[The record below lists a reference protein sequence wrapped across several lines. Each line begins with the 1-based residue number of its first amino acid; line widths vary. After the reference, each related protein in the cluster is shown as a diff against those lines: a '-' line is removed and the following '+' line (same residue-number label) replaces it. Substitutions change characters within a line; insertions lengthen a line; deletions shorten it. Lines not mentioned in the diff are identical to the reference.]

1 MRSSPDLDVLLE
13 AAAATLRQA
22 VIPAL
27 DGAPA
32 YQARM
37 VANILGIA
45 VREWRRGAADDRAE
59 FTSLGRLLGQ
69 AEGDLRGLNRVLA
82 ARIRDGDMP
91 LATPGLLAHLEQTA
105 LAAIAVEQPKY
116 ARYQEYQEAGDR

>member
-1 MRSSPDLDVLLE
+1 MRSTPDLEVLLE
-13 AAAATLRQA
+13 AATDTLRQT

-45 VREWRRGAADDRAE
+45 IRELRAGAADDGAE
-59 FTSLGRLLGQ
+59 LAGLGELLGR
-69 AEGDLRGLNRVLA
+69 AEGDLRSLNRELA
-82 ARIRDGDMP
+82 ARIRDGGMP
-91 LATPGLLAHLEQTA
+91 LTTPGLLAHLEQTA

-116 ARYQEYQEAGDR
+116 ARYQEYKEAAGQ

>member
-1 MRSSPDLDVLLE
+1 MRSTPDLDDLLE
-13 AAAATLRQA
+13 AAAETLRQE

-37 VANILGIA
+37 VANILGITI
-45 VREWRRGAADDRAE
+45 REWRNGAADDRTELASLSE
-59 FTSLGRLLGQ
+59 LLGR
-69 AEGDLRGLNRVLA
+69 AEGDLRSLNRELA
-82 ARIRDGDMP
+82 ARIRNGDMP
-91 LATPGLLAHLEQTA
+91 LTTPGLLAHLEHSA

-116 ARYQEYQEAGDR
+116 ARYQEYKVAADQ

>member
-1 MRSSPDLDVLLE
+1 MRSSPDLDDLLE
-13 AAAATLRQA
+13 AAAATLRQE

-45 VREWRRGAADDRAE
+45 IREWRVGAADDRAE
-59 FTSLGRLLGQ
+59 LAGLGELLGR
-69 AEGDLRGLNRVLA
+69 AEGDLRGLNRELA
-82 ARIRDGDMP
+82 ARIRNGDLP
-91 LATPGLLAHLEQTA
+91 LTTLGLLTHLEQTA

-116 ARYQEYQEAGDR
+116 ARYQEYQEAADQ